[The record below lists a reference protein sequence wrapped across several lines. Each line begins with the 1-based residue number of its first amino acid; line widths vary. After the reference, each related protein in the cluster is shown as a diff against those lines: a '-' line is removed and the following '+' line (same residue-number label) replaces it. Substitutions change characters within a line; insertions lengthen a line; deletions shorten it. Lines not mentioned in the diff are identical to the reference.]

1 MVNGA
6 RGIIWAIVRKNV
18 PEVSFISIDSVI
30 HPNLVTE
37 VLIVKE
43 LEKEQ
48 SSVTYSRVHQVRV
61 CLKIMIQKPTR
72 QGVV

>member
-37 VLIVKE
+37 VLSVKE

-48 SSVTYSRVHQVRV
+48 STATYSRVQVRV

-72 QGVV
+72 QGVL

>member
-18 PEVSFISIDSVI
+18 PEVSFINIDSVI
-30 HPNLVTE
+30 HPNPVTE
-37 VLIVKE
+37 VLSVKE

-48 SSVTYSRVHQVRV
+48 SSVTYSRVQVRV

>member
-1 MVNGA
+1 MVNGV

-18 PEVSFISIDSVI
+18 PEVSFINIDSVI
-30 HPNLVTE
+30 HPNPVTE

-48 SSVTYSRVHQVRV
+48 STATYSRVQVRV

-72 QGVV
+72 QGFL